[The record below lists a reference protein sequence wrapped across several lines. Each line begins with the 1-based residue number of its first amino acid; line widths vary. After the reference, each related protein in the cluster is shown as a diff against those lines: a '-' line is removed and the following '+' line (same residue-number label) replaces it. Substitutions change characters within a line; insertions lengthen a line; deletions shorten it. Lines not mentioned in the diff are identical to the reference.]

1 MLTWRVFFFP
11 AGAVELRNTI
21 GRALALELPGTLVFD
36 CPTAGDIVRYIL
48 DNFQL
53 PAAFSTAADAQ
64 SALAASGGGGSA
76 SSTAAASAQPAM
88 TREAVEAAVAAAV
101 QTLLGEGVASDAP
114 LLAAGLDS
122 LAAVEL
128 RNDISRCS
136 SPTATAQG
144 AAIRHSPVYFDAPQ
158 GLM

>member
-1 MLTWRVFFFP
+1 MANCFT

-48 DNFQL
+48 DTFQV
-53 PAAFSTAADAQ
+53 PAAFSSAAGAQ
-64 SALAASGGGGSA
+64 SALGASGDGGSA
-76 SSTAAASAQPAM
+76 PGMAAAHAQHVMSWA
-88 TREAVEAAVAAAV
+88 AVEAAVAGAV
-101 QTLLGEGVASDAP
+101 QTLLGEGVAADAP

-128 RNDISRCS
+128 RNDISRC
-136 SPTATAQG
+136 
-144 AAIRHSPVYFDAPQ
+144 
-158 GLM
+158 